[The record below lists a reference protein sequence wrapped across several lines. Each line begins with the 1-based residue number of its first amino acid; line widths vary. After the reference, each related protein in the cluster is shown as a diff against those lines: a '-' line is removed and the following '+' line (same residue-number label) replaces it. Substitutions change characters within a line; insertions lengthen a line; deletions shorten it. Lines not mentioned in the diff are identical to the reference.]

1 MFDAKHLDD
10 VQTVNTILRGSYN
23 SGTTFSNEKG
33 WYKGL
38 FHVWLVRNGIVNLL
52 SLPPL
57 ESEGYRVTYDTVTDW
72 VIHVPDGPLMTH
84 GTKLVLKWG
93 HGVCAGFPYLDMADP
108 AHKNSV
114 VMLKTVRANMKG
126 LTIREVKKYVL
137 ARKAQARV
145 GTPTEADFIEMV
157 SKGTLTNCSVTL
169 VDIANTRHVFGP
181 DLPGIK
187 SNTVWRKPARVEV
200 EDYLVTRTI
209 LDDYHRFV
217 SVTLTADVM
226 FVNGLPFLV
235 TMSRRIWLLT
245 VEHTPSRTAK
255 QLGSS
260 ITKVVNLYAWGGFVI
275 NTVLMDQEFDKI
287 VDEVPKLEINTTV
300 AREHVG

>member
-187 SNTVWRKPARVEV
+187 SKTV
-200 EDYLVTRTI
+200 
-209 LDDYHRFV
+209 
-217 SVTLTADVM
+217 
-226 FVNGLPFLV
+226 
-235 TMSRRIWLLT
+235 
-245 VEHTPSRTAK
+245 
-255 QLGSS
+255 
-260 ITKVVNLYAWGGFVI
+260 
-275 NTVLMDQEFDKI
+275 
-287 VDEVPKLEINTTV
+287 
-300 AREHVG
+300 